1 MVALSWCLS
10 CRPLAACQQSLCTLF
25 MRQCFCCLLWLIVA
39 EKALATEGARAF
51 MLMPFV
57 SMHMNAK
64 ARDVTSIFE
73 EIILF
78 YNKVLAVKQIFA

>member
-1 MVALSWCLS
+1 
-10 CRPLAACQQSLCTLF
+10 
-25 MRQCFCCLLWLIVA
+25 
-39 EKALATEGARAF
+39 